1 VLQIIT
7 AGSAG
12 WSTTEVVAERART
25 VRGLALRIIV
35 EPVLMIDDDIEL
47 CSMLEDYLTR
57 HGFTVSMEHNGELGL
72 HRALTGEF
80 SIVLLDVMLPGLD
93 GFEVL
98 RRLRT
103 SSQVSVLLLTARG
116 EDIDRI
122 VGLEIGA
129 DDYLPK
135 PFNPRELLA
144 RIRAICGAAQPTGKG
159 ADGGPGHQASFV
171 GGIELDSGARTAVC
185 NGVELDL
192 TNVEFELLGAL
203 MGAPGQILTREHLT
217 ELVLDRRFNPFDRS
231 LDMHVSRLRRKL
243 DDAAK
248 LGDQIKTIRSVGI
261 SVGRSLCQ
269 LRDPPHPVAAHAGPG
284 ELTNA
289 EHVHQDISLLLA
301 HRIPD
306 HHLHHFHP
314 GAPV

>member
-1 VLQIIT
+1 M
-7 AGSAG
+7 
-12 WSTTEVVAERART
+12 
-25 VRGLALRIIV
+25 
-35 EPVLMIDDDIEL
+35 EPILIIDDDIEL
-47 CSMLEDYLTR
+47 CAMLKDYLVR
-57 HGFTVSMEHNGELGL
+57 HGFTVTAEHNGQLGL
-72 HRALTGEF
+72 HRALTGDF

-116 EDIDRI
+116 DDVDRI

-144 RIRAICGAAQPTGKG
+144 RIRAILRRTAASRPAAGNTGIR
-159 ADGGPGHQASFV
+159 HLSV
-171 GGIELDSGARTAVC
+171 GGMELDTGSRTATC
-185 NGVELDL
+185 LGVELEL

-217 ELVLDRRFNPFDRS
+217 EVVLERQFNPFDRS

-243 DDAAK
+243 DDAAH
-248 LGDQIKTIRSVGI
+248 LGDQIKTIRSVGY
-261 SVGRSLCQ
+261 Q
-269 LRDPPHPVAAHAGPG
+269 LAVPASPSGSHAPATPSASAAR
-284 ELTNA
+284 E
-289 EHVHQDISLLLA
+289 I
-301 HRIPD
+301 
-306 HHLHHFHP
+306 
-314 GAPV
+314 

>member
-1 VLQIIT
+1 M
-7 AGSAG
+7 
-12 WSTTEVVAERART
+12 
-25 VRGLALRIIV
+25 
-35 EPVLMIDDDIEL
+35 EPVLLVDDDIEL

-57 HGFTVSMEHNGELGL
+57 HGFAVTTEHNGELGL

-80 SIVLLDVMLPGLD
+80 AIVLLDVMLPGLD

-116 EDIDRI
+116 EDVDRI

-144 RIRAICGAAQPTGKG
+144 RIRAILRRTASSKSAHGAVTSPAIKHL
-159 ADGGPGHQASFV
+159 AV
-171 GGIELDSGARTAVC
+171 GGIELDSGARTATC

-203 MGAPGQILTREHLT
+203 MAAPGQILTREHLT

-243 DDAAK
+243 DEAAN
-248 LGDQIKTIRSVGI
+248 LGDQIKTIRSVGY
-261 SVGRSLCQ
+261 Q
-269 LRDPPHPVAAHAGPG
+269 LAVPVSHPPVQGSAGAPHPQHSSHRTTHAGR
-284 ELTNA
+284 EN
-289 EHVHQDISLLLA
+289 
-301 HRIPD
+301 
-306 HHLHHFHP
+306 
-314 GAPV
+314 